1 MPQQRKPNPKSQ
13 KEISNNQVDPYIFP
27 ETGESYGN
35 PNEPSNFQQFTP
47 TEQNGIDFNRS
58 EKLSFKGDST
68 KPFTIGIQDIDESIF
83 YYFENIIKS

>member
-27 ETGESYGN
+27 ETGESYGI

-47 TEQNGIDFNRS
+47 TEQNGV
-58 EKLSFKGDST
+58 
-68 KPFTIGIQDIDESIF
+68 
-83 YYFENIIKS
+83 